1 MNSTILVVDPRPSVT
16 AAACQSL
23 RDAGCST
30 VTAHSFHEALG
41 LLTSLEPAV
50 LITSLE
56 LGLYNGLHLL
66 VRSSMQTPSTRV
78 VVIGPD
84 SPAVEGEA
92 VSLGAAVYLPRP
104 VSLADLVGRVE
115 PLVAAAGCGSA
126 PPVPSPAHVARFA

>member
-1 MNSTILVVDPRPSVT
+1 MTSTILVVDPRPSVT
-16 AAACQSL
+16 AAASGSL
-23 RDAGCST
+23 RAAGYST
-30 VTAHSFHEALG
+30 VTAQSFHEALN

-66 VRSSMQTPSTRV
+66 VRSSRQTPSTRV

-84 SPAVEGEA
+84 SATVEGEA

-104 VSLADLVGRVE
+104 VSLTDLVARIE
-115 PLVAAAGCGSA
+115 PLVPAGGYASA
-126 PPVPSPAHVARFA
+126 PVHTPAPLARFA